1 MHMGIRILMP
11 TGIRI
16 LKPMGIRILMPM
28 DIRILMP
35 GAAVSLEIAR
45 RRRLTRDNGIP
56 GHDNPPVWTGR
67 AGTEMF
73 IKIYFWT
80 RTT

>member
-1 MHMGIRILMP
+1 M
-11 TGIRI
+11 
-16 LKPMGIRILMPM
+16 K
-28 DIRILMP
+28 P

-56 GHDNPPVWTGR
+56 GHDNPPVRAGR
-67 AGTEMF
+67 AGTEFF

-80 RTT
+80 GTRRCTLGFQAAHDTPIFKK